1 MIGVALDRVACRD
14 RTAFRWAMTTNPLPV
29 RTLLGAFRD
38 RVRAKHYS
46 PRTAE
51 AYEVWVRRY
60 IAFHGRRHPR
70 DLDTRELRDFLSH
83 LATKGNVAASTQNQ
97 ALAAIK
103 FLYEDVLEM
112 PFAAPVDHLIAKRP
126 RRLPTVLSIE
136 DVGRVIAAM
145 EGVSQLMVR
154 VLYGSGLRLMEC
166 CTLRVKDLDL
176 SRRELT
182 VREGKGGTDRRTVV
196 PESLVPSLSAHLAAV
211 KRQHERDVARGAGYV
226 ELPGA
231 LARKLG
237 AGARRHW
244 EWQWLFP
251 ATREYVVSET
261 RERRRHHLHQS
272 VLQDAVTS
280 AARRAGLNQRVTC
293 HTFRHSF
300 ATHLLESGYDIRTVQ
315 ELLGHRDVSTTMIYT
330 HVLNRGGLGVRSP
343 LDGLP
348 GVGTPAAPRGG
359 MTMRGQ
365 GMPGQGILGALPG
378 ASGRRP
384 RDRRKRGPR

>member
-1 MIGVALDRVACRD
+1 
-14 RTAFRWAMTTNPLPV
+14 MTIPTPP
-29 RTLLGAFRD
+29 RTLLGEL
-38 RVRAKHYS
+38 RVRLKSKHYS
-46 PRTAE
+46 PRTAQ

-60 IAFHGRRHPR
+60 IGFHGRRHPR

-83 LATKGNVAASTQNQ
+83 LASKANVAASTQNQ

-136 DVGRVIAAM
+136 DVARVIAAM
-145 EGVSQLMVR
+145 EGVSQLMAR

-176 SRRELT
+176 GRKELT
-182 VREGKGGTDRRTVV
+182 VRHGKGGTDRRTMV
-196 PESLVPSLSAHLAAV
+196 PESLVPSLTAQLTEV
-211 KRQHERDVARGAGYV
+211 KRQHDRDVARGAGFV

-231 LARKLG
+231 LGRKLG
-237 AGARRHW
+237 ADAARHW

-251 ATREYVVSET
+251 ATREYLVPET
-261 RERRRHHLHQS
+261 RERRRHHLHES

-280 AARRAGLNQRVTC
+280 AARRAGLHQRVTC

-300 ATHLLESGYDIRTVQ
+300 ATHLLEAGYDIRTVQ

-343 LDGLP
+343 LDVLP
-348 GVGTPAAPRGG
+348 GVGMPGGGKPRGG
-359 MTMRGQ
+359 MPAGQ
-365 GMPGQGILGALPG
+365 AGVRMPGQGIPGHGILGAGPSPQGRTPVSRKLR
-378 ASGRRP
+378 GRR
-384 RDRRKRGPR
+384 G